1 MSDHAPNGARAVR
14 LSTSTNADEVVRS
27 LDAFGH
33 AILGRAASRAVNKLA
48 DQAKTAGLREVSAIY
63 GIGPR
68 SFERYVTVKLAAAG
82 EFQASIRAK
91 GQGLPLYLFDAR
103 QTAKGVSVRIKGRRF
118 VVPHAF
124 IATMRSGRVG
134 VFARGAYGGQGITK
148 PTGERFGRFVFGSS
162 YRGRNRARLPIN
174 ELYTFSPPDAF
185 ANPRVV
191 QAMSDRV
198 QDQLD
203 KVMRREIAFALRSG
217 R

>member
-1 MSDHAPNGARAVR
+1 MRLRATTNASEVLRDLDRYADAITRRAVP
-14 LSTSTNADEVVRS
+14 
-27 LDAFGH
+27 
-33 AILGRAASRAVNKLA
+33 RAANRLA
-48 DQAKTAGLREVSAIY
+48 EQAQTAGLREVSAIY

-68 SFERYVTVKLAAAG
+68 SFEKYVTTRLAAEG
-82 EFQASIRAK
+82 EFQASITAK
-91 GQGLPLYLFDAR
+91 GRGLPLYPFAAR
-103 QTAKGVSVRIKGRRF
+103 QVAKGVSVRIKGRRF

-162 YRGRNRARLPIN
+162 YRGRRARSQLPIN
-174 ELYTFSPPDAF
+174 ELYTFGPPEAF

-198 QDQLD
+198 QDQID